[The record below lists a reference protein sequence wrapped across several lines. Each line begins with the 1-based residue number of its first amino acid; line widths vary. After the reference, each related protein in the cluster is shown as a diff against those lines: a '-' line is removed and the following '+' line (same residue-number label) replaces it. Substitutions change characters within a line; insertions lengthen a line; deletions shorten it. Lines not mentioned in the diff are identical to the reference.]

1 MSDLQKYIAK
11 QMKDPEF
18 RAYAE
23 EMDLV
28 VEIADAILDARLKRN
43 MTQQELSKATGIGQ
57 KEISNLES
65 CKTKNPSIKTLKRIA
80 DGLNMDL
87 NISFIPREDIE

>member
-11 QMKDPEF
+11 QMEDPEF

-23 EMDLV
+23 EMDLAV
-28 VEIADAILDARLKRN
+28 KVADAILAARLKRD
-43 MTQQELSKATGIGQ
+43 MTQQELSKASGIGQ

-65 CKTKNPSIKTLKRIA
+65 FKTKNPSIRTLKRIA
-80 DGLNMDL
+80 EGLNMDL
-87 NISFIPREDIE
+87 NISFTPREENK